1 VSDRDQRAPA
11 RTPRGPEPH
20 PDALSLPDRLRAVW
34 RDAADEGSSMPG
46 EPVLANLLGV
56 SRPALREALV
66 RLEAE
71 GLIGRRKGADTV
83 VNRSALE
90 MPIRLDRQTPFEI
103 ALERAGYATTIEVLE
118 SGEIVLDPEEAATLQ
133 RDVGSP
139 ALRTVKRWRAD
150 GEVAMVAVDVV
161 PLPAGVHTDG
171 IDPLASVF
179 DTTTTLHGETAVWE
193 SAWPRPCAVA
203 PPLDAWLELPDG
215 TPILAL
221 DLVGIS
227 RGGSRG
233 YLATEYHVP
242 GRVPQGFIRCLV
254 S

>member
-1 VSDRDQRAPA
+1 
-11 RTPRGPEPH
+11 
-20 PDALSLPDRLRAVW
+20 
-34 RDAADEGSSMPG
+34 MPG
-46 EPVLANLLGV
+46 EPVLASLLGV

-103 ALERAGYATTIEVLE
+103 ALERAGYATTVEVLE
-118 SGEIVLDPEEAATLQ
+118 SGEVALDPEEAATLQ
-133 RDVGSP
+133 RPAGSP
-139 ALRTVKRWRAD
+139 ALRAVKRWRAD
-150 GEVAMVAVDVV
+150 GEVAMVAIAVSWVR
-161 PLPAGVHTDG
+161 PEG
-171 IDPLASVF
+171 IDLLASVF
-179 DTTTTLHGETAVWE
+179 DTTTTLHGQPAVWE
-193 SAWPRPCAVA
+193 SAWPRPCAVD
-203 PPLDAWLELPDG
+203 PPLDAWLELPEG

-227 RGGSRG
+227 RGGQRC